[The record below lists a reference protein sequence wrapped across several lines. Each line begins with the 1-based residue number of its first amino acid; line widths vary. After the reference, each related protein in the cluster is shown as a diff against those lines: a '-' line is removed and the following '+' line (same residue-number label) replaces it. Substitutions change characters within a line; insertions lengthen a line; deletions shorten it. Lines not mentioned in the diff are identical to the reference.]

1 METNIFKSSLRNRLF
16 DFINFKQ
23 SQGYHYENQI
33 GLIRRFD
40 EFLIKKDYSY
50 DVLTQEIIDDY
61 TSSFVALRYSSK
73 LSIFSIIKEFSI
85 YLKMFEANSYL
96 IYKNIFRQMPIKRSY
111 IFTAEE
117 IKSLLKYF
125 KTNIKSDSLSSVSNY
140 TISGLLAF
148 TGMRISE
155 CLNLNIKDW
164 DEKNKLLFIK
174 RGKFGKDRLIPL
186 SDSVNIKLQQ
196 FMQIRCKYSAIGNVQ
211 ALFINNERKRV
222 TYYSFK
228 YHFKKFLNEYQINEN
243 KQWSRKPTIHSLRHT
258 FAVNNILKFIK
269 QEENINNIL
278 PYLSTY
284 MGHISLSST
293 QVYLQS
299 VKEMKEIGANKFY
312 KIFKKNI

>member
-23 SQGYHYENQI
+23 SQGYHYKKEIN
-33 GLIRRFD
+33 LIRRFD
-40 EFLIKKDYSY
+40 EFLIKKHYFY
-50 DVLTQEIIDDY
+50 DVLTQEIIDNY
-61 TSSFVALRYSSK
+61 TSSFTAICNNSK
-73 LSIFSIIKEFSI
+73 FARFSIIKEFSI
-85 YLKMFEANSYL
+85 YLKMFEADSYL
-96 IYKNIFRQMPIKRSY
+96 IYKNTFRKIPIKKSY

-125 KTNIKSDSLSSVSNY
+125 KTNIKSDSLLSVTNY
-140 TISGLLAF
+140 TISGILAF
-148 TGMRISE
+148 TGMRIRE

-174 RGKFGKDRLIPL
+174 QGKFGKDRLIPL
-186 SDSVNIKLQQ
+186 SDSVNIKLQK
-196 FMQIRCKYSAIGNVQ
+196 FMLIRRKYSAIGNIKP
-211 ALFINNERKRV
+211 LFINNKLKRV
-222 TYYSFK
+222 TYSSFK
-228 YHFKKFLNEYQINEN
+228 YHFKKFLNEYQINES

-269 QEENINNIL
+269 QKDNINNIL

-299 VKEMKEIGANKFY
+299 VKEMKKIGADKFY

>member
-23 SQGYHYENQI
+23 FQGYHYKVEINR
-33 GLIRRFD
+33 IRRFD
-40 EFLIKKDYSY
+40 DFLIKKDYSC

-61 TSSFVALRYSSK
+61 TSSFAAICNNSK
-73 LSIFSIIKEFSI
+73 LSRFSIIKEFSI

-96 IYKNIFRQMPIKRSY
+96 IYKNAFRQMPIKKSY

-125 KTNIKSDSLSSVSNY
+125 KTNIKSDSLLSVTNY
-140 TISGLLAF
+140 TISGILAF

-174 RGKFGKDRLIPL
+174 QGKFGKDRLIPL
-186 SDSVNIKLQQ
+186 SDSVNIKLQKL
-196 FMQIRCKYSAIGNVQ
+196 MLIRRKHNAIENIEQ
-211 ALFINNERKRV
+211 LFINNKFKRV
-222 TYYSFK
+222 TYFAFN

-269 QEENINNIL
+269 REENINNIL

-299 VKEMKEIGANKFY
+299 VKEMKKIGADKFH